1 MVPLLLLLRKP
12 SEQTKCEYACGQR
25 QQHDKMFVCVCV
37 RVCMAKEKRC
47 KINFPILNLV
57 EHTHTHTHI
66 TIITTTSSHPDCLNL
81 FFFSL

>member
-1 MVPLLLLLRKP
+1 MVPLLLLLLLRKP

-25 QQHDKMFVCVCV
+25 QQHDKMFVCV
-37 RVCMAKEKRC
+37 RVCMVKEKRC

-57 EHTHTHTHI
+57 EHTQTHI